1 MRLGRQDIARRR
13 YLKQQKEEKR
23 KARQISL
30 AYSKLGGGSKKVHKA
45 IFSAKER
52 LIIEEYLKTG
62 KKLRS
67 YRVLKHR
74 IAQYKETID
83 EDYSLLT
90 KLVEKEASED
100 SK

>member
-1 MRLGRQDIARRR
+1 M
-13 YLKQQKEEKR
+13 
-23 KARQISL
+23 
-30 AYSKLGGGSKKVHKA
+30 HKA

-83 EDYSLLT
+83 GDYSLLT
-90 KLVEKEASED
+90 RLVEKETTEE
-100 SK
+100 